1 MEEDELNNMEIF
13 EKDFIK
19 LIDIKNVC
27 SGFKKVKSFEELKE
41 NETFRNL
48 FKNIGEEIYVEDVLV
63 DRGEEFVTEFARD
76 IFLMTRWYESMQKEG
91 KTTKFANNN
100 IDRLANFYVYLLRY
114 VGEYLH
120 DLSFSSIQEVFEV
133 WIIKAG
139 MTPSQISSY
148 ANTMKKF
155 NRFLEKNKVKNI
167 HIELL
172 DEEDINSLK
181 RVAHEFKIGAWRYND
196 EDYVEWRD
204 RNILYYI

>member
-1 MEEDELNNMEIF
+1 LRRI
-13 EKDFIK
+13 IK
-19 LIDIKNVC
+19 LIDIKKVC
-27 SGFKKVKSFEELKE
+27 SGFKKAKSFEELKE
-41 NETFRNL
+41 NEIFRNL
-48 FKNIGEEIYVEDVLV
+48 FKNIGEEIYIEDVLV
-63 DRGEEFVTEFARD
+63 DCGEEFVTEFARD

-114 VGEYLH
+114 VGECLH

-155 NRFLEKNKVKNI
+155 DHFLEKKRLKI
-167 HIELL
+167 YILTCSMRKELTAL
-172 DEEDINSLK
+172 KGLHMNSK
-181 RVAHEFKIGAWRYND
+181 
-196 EDYVEWRD
+196 
-204 RNILYYI
+204 

>member
-13 EKDFIK
+13 EKDFI
-19 LIDIKNVC
+19 I
-27 SGFKKVKSFEELKE
+27 
-41 NETFRNL
+41 
-48 FKNIGEEIYVEDVLV
+48 
-63 DRGEEFVTEFARD
+63 TEFARD